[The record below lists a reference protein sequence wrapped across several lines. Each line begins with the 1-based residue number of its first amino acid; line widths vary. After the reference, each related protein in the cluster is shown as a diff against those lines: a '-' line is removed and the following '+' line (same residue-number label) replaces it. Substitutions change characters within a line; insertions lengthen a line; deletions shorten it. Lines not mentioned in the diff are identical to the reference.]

1 MSEESFLFE
10 EKSTNRGFEII
21 FEVIPAF
28 SLYQFLCLLT
38 TVWLKIP
45 SGAIQL
51 AAVVLQGRVILS
63 LQNLILQLY
72 NSSAMKNQF
81 FQLFNPLALFAL
93 FFWSSHP
100 LIRNFL

>member
-1 MSEESFLFE
+1 MFSFLGKSQIYQFLLLKFIIISLSKCIMSEESFLFQ

-51 AAVVLQGRVILS
+51 AAVVLQGRVVFPIKT
-63 LQNLILQLY
+63 QIFNNLI
-72 NSSAMKNQF
+72 
-81 FQLFNPLALFAL
+81 
-93 FFWSSHP
+93 
-100 LIRNFL
+100 R

>member
-10 EKSTNRGFEII
+10 EKSTNIGFEII

-51 AAVVLQGRVILS
+51 AAVVLQGRVIFS
-63 LQNLILQLY
+63 LKI
-72 NSSAMKNQF
+72 QF
-81 FQLFNPLALFAL
+81 FNNTPGAFISVSVRKIHSLT
-93 FFWSSHP
+93 
-100 LIRNFL
+100 I